1 MFRHVRAIVSTEEAH
16 GERSAILAPLRSRM
30 ELQMP
35 HKSKIP
41 QTHAQDI
48 PDRRSF
54 LAYFSGLGLTST
66 LFPGVL
72 WANLE
77 KQSASPTPQQQ
88 PATITKAIL
97 REAATVAGLTFTD
110 QQLDRMLDGV
120 NKLLPVYADIRKA
133 PLDNSVAP
141 ALYFNPIVPGIKIDR
156 TKRPTRASTP
166 AQVHR
171 PSNLEDAAYWPVT
184 QLAELIRTK
193 QVKSVELTEMY
204 LARMKRLNPKLLCA
218 ITITED
224 LAMRQA
230 RQADQE
236 LAAGHYR
243 GPLHGIPWGAKD
255 LYAAKG
261 YPTTWGAAPFKNRI
275 IDMDATVV
283 ARLAEAGAVLIAKLS
298 TGELALDDI
307 WFGGQTKNPWDL
319 SMGSQGSSAGPGSA
333 TAAGCVGFSM
343 GTETHGSIVAPA
355 GICGITGLRPTFGRV
370 SRYGIMALSWS
381 CDKSGPMCRS
391 AEDCALVLDAINGPD
406 DRDLA
411 VQNIPFNWD
420 ANLDIGKLRVGY
432 LRAAFEDTRQTPQV
446 NANDTAALQK
456 IRSMGVNLVEV
467 TLPEHSNLNFSTIM
481 FSESNAALHDPFETQ
496 PAELVR
502 QDEVTAQNSYRLVPA
517 TEYINANR
525 IRTLLMQEMVQVMSN
540 IDVYIVPFDYGDYT
554 PNPVASANSSVTNLT
569 GHPCVAVPHGFDE
582 KNHPT
587 SLTFIG
593 KLYGD
598 AEMLAFARAYQ
609 NATGWH
615 LKHPNL

>member
-1 MFRHVRAIVSTEEAH
+1 MNR
-16 GERSAILAPLRSRM
+16 
-30 ELQMP
+30 
-35 HKSKIP
+35 KSKVTR
-41 QTHAQDI
+41 THSQET

-54 LAYFSGLGLTST
+54 LAYFSGLGLSST

-72 WANLE
+72 WAKLE
-77 KQSASPTPQQQ
+77 TQSAAPQQKT
-88 PATITKAIL
+88 AVITKPML
-97 REAATVAGLTFTD
+97 REAAAVAGLEFTD
-110 QQLDRMLDGV
+110 AQLDRMLEGV
-120 NKLLPVYADIRKA
+120 NKLLPIYENLRKM

-166 AQVHR
+166 EQVHR

-193 QVKSVELTEMY
+193 QIKSVELTEMY

-218 ITITED
+218 VTITED
-224 LAMRQA
+224 LGMRQA

-236 LAAGHYR
+236 IAAGHYR

-275 IDMDATVV
+275 IDTDATVV
-283 ARLAEAGAVLIAKLS
+283 SRLAEAGAVLIAKLS
-298 TGELALDDI
+298 TGELASDDI

-319 SMGSQGSSAGPGSA
+319 NMGSQGSSAGPGSA

-391 AEDCALVLDAINGPD
+391 VEDCALVLDAINGPD

-411 VQNIPFNWD
+411 VQDIPFNWD
-420 ANLDIGKLRVGY
+420 ANVDIGKLRVGY

-456 IRSMGVNLVEV
+456 IRSMGVNLVEI
-467 TLPEHSNLNFSTIM
+467 TLPEHSNLNFTTIM
-481 FSESNAALHDPFETQ
+481 YGEANAALHDPFETQ
-496 PAELVR
+496 PAGLVR
-502 QDEVTAQNSYRLVPA
+502 QDNVTAQNSYRLVPA
-517 TEYINANR
+517 TEYVNANR
-525 IRTLLMQEMVQVMSN
+525 IRTLLMQEMVEVMSH

-598 AEMLAFARAYQ
+598 AEILAFARAYQ

>member
-1 MFRHVRAIVSTEEAH
+1 MKR
-16 GERSAILAPLRSRM
+16 
-30 ELQMP
+30 
-35 HKSKIP
+35 KSKIT
-41 QTHAQDI
+41 QTQSQDN

-54 LAYFSGLGLTST
+54 LAYFSGLGLSST

-72 WANLE
+72 WAKLE
-77 KQSASPTPQQQ
+77 THSSAQ
-88 PATITKAIL
+88 PARPPITKSML
-97 REAATVAGLTFTD
+97 REAATVAGLSFSD

-120 NKLLPVYADIRKA
+120 NKLLPIYNGLRQVQ
-133 PLDNSVAP
+133 LDNSVAP
-141 ALYFNPIVPGIKIDR
+141 PLYFNPILPGIKIDR
-156 TKRPTRASTP
+156 TRRPTRASIP
-166 AQVHR
+166 AQVAR
-171 PSNLEDAAYWPVT
+171 PANLEDAAYWPVT
-184 QLAELIRTK
+184 QLAELIRSK
-193 QVKSVELTEMY
+193 QVKSVEVTEMY
-204 LARMKRLNPKLLCA
+204 LARLKRLNEKLLCA

-236 LAAGHYR
+236 IAAGHYR

-343 GTETHGSIVAPA
+343 GTETHGSIIAPSA
-355 GICGITGLRPTFGRV
+355 ICGVTGLRPTFGRV
-370 SRYGIMALSWS
+370 SRHGIMALSWS

-391 AEDCALVLDAINGPD
+391 VEDCALVLDAINGPD
-406 DRDLA
+406 DHDLA
-411 VQNIPFNWD
+411 VQDIPFNWD
-420 ANLDIGKLRVGY
+420 ANLDITKLRVGY
-432 LRAAFEDTRQTPQV
+432 LKAAFENTRQTPQV

-456 IRSMGVNLVEV
+456 IRSMGVNLIEI
-467 TLPEHSNLNFSTIM
+467 TLPAHSELNFSTIM
-481 FSESNAALHDPFETQ
+481 FGESNAALHDPFETH

-502 QDEVTAQNSYRLVPA
+502 QDVVTAQNTYRLLPS

-525 IRTLLMQEMVQVMSN
+525 IRTLLMQEMAQVMAD

-554 PNPVASANSSVTNLT
+554 PNPVASLNSSVTNLT

-598 AEMLAFARAYQ
+598 AEMLALARAYQ
-609 NATGWH
+609 ESTTWH

>member
-1 MFRHVRAIVSTEEAH
+1 MNR
-16 GERSAILAPLRSRM
+16 
-30 ELQMP
+30 
-35 HKSKIP
+35 KSKITRM
-41 QTHAQDI
+41 QSQEA

-72 WANLE
+72 WAKLE
-77 KQSASPTPQQQ
+77 TQTAAPQQKI
-88 PATITKAIL
+88 AVITKPML
-97 REAATVAGLTFTD
+97 RDAAAVAGLEFTD
-110 QQLDRMLDGV
+110 AQLDRMLEGV
-120 NKLLPVYADIRKA
+120 NKLLPIYENLRKM
-133 PLDNSVAP
+133 PLDNSIAP

-166 AQVHR
+166 EQVHR

-218 ITITED
+218 VTITED
-224 LAMRQA
+224 LGMRQA

-236 LAAGHYR
+236 IAAGHYR

-275 IDMDATVV
+275 IDVDATVV
-283 ARLAEAGAVLIAKLS
+283 TRLAEAGAVLIAKLS
-298 TGELALDDI
+298 TGELASDDI

-319 SMGSQGSSAGPGSA
+319 NMGSQGSSAGPGSA

-391 AEDCALVLDAINGPD
+391 VEDCALVLDAINGPD

-432 LRAAFEDTRQTPQV
+432 LRAAFEDTHQTPQV
-446 NANDTAALQK
+446 NANDAAALQK
-456 IRSMGVNLVEV
+456 IRSMGVNLVEI
-467 TLPEHSNLNFSTIM
+467 TLPEHSNLNFTTIM
-481 FSESNAALHDPFETQ
+481 YSEANAALHDPFETQ

-502 QDEVTAQNSYRLVPA
+502 QDNVTAQNSYRLIPA
-517 TEYINANR
+517 TEYVNANR

-540 IDVYIVPFDYGDYT
+540 IDVYLVPFDYGDYT

-593 KLYGD
+593 KLYGE

>member
-1 MFRHVRAIVSTEEAH
+1 MKR
-16 GERSAILAPLRSRM
+16 
-30 ELQMP
+30 
-35 HKSKIP
+35 KSKITH
-41 QTHAQDI
+41 THAQDI

-72 WANLE
+72 WAKLE
-77 KQSASPTPQQQ
+77 TKSAAQQPQ
-88 PATITKAIL
+88 PATITKAML
-97 REAATVAGLTFTD
+97 REAATVAGLSFTD

-120 NKLLPVYADIRKA
+120 NKLLPVYADIRKVQ
-133 PLDNSVAP
+133 LDNSVAP
-141 ALYFNPIVPGIKIDR
+141 ALYFNPILPGIKIDR

-166 AQVHR
+166 EQVHR
-171 PSNLEDAAYWPVT
+171 PSNLEDAANWPVT

-218 ITITED
+218 VTITED

-236 LAAGHYR
+236 IAAGHYR
-243 GPLHGIPWGAKD
+243 GALHGIPWRAKD

-275 IDMDATVV
+275 INMDATVV
-283 ARLAEAGAVLIAKLS
+283 TRLADAGAVLIAKLS

-355 GICGITGLRPTFGRV
+355 GICGVTGLRPTFGRV
-370 SRYGIMALSWS
+370 SRHGIMALSWS
-381 CDKSGPMCRS
+381 CDKSGPMSRS
-391 AEDCALVLDAINGPD
+391 VEDCALILDAINGPD
-406 DRDLA
+406 NLDLA
-411 VQNIPFNWD
+411 VQDIPFNWD
-420 ANLDIGKLRVGY
+420 ANLDITKLCVGY
-432 LRAAFEDTRQTPQV
+432 LKAAFEDTRQTPQV
-446 NANDTAALQK
+446 NANDAAALQK
-456 IRSMGVNLVEV
+456 IRSMGVNLIEV

-481 FSESNAALHDPFETQ
+481 FSESNAALHDPFETR
-496 PAELVR
+496 PTELVR
-502 QDEVTAQNSYRLVPA
+502 QGEVTAQNSYRLAPA

-525 IRTLLMQEMVQVMSN
+525 IRTLLMQEMVHVMAD

-554 PNPVASANSSVTNLT
+554 PNPIASLNSSVTNLT

-609 NATGWH
+609 EATGWH
-615 LKHPNL
+615 LKHPTL